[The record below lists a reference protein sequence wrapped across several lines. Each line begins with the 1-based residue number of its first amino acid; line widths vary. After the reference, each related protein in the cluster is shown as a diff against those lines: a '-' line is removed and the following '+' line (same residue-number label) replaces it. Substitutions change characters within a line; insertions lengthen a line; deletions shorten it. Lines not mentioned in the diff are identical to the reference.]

1 MSPKEL
7 LYIEDA
13 LGHTQYLMTQCRT
26 AASQLTDP
34 VLRQQAQQL
43 LLRSAGARELRTV
56 RIGGEKARPAG
67 CGSIRRDRPSRGRGG
82 IRRSGISR
90 VSGRVRC
97 AGGWGLVWIR
107 IHGESP
113 FHSGFTAIGTAP
125 DGALCSFYHK
135 LTGA

>member
-43 LLRSAGARELRTV
+43 LNGNQRLFAKSVCTFFTL
-56 RIGGEKARPAG
+56 
-67 CGSIRRDRPSRGRGG
+67 
-82 IRRSGISR
+82 
-90 VSGRVRC
+90 
-97 AGGWGLVWIR
+97 
-107 IHGESP
+107 
-113 FHSGFTAIGTAP
+113 FGFLP
-125 DGALCSFYHK
+125 L
-135 LTGA
+135 L